1 MSKTVRRRTLL
12 AAMMACGLL
21 ASGAVAQAQSYPSR
35 PIRAIVPFAAGSA
48 TDIVAR
54 TFADQMTKTLGQ
66 SIVIENRPGAN
77 GLIGAD
83 AVAKAT
89 PDGYTILIGTNST
102 NAAAPALFNNVPFD
116 MNKDFQP
123 VSFLSSVPLIVAVS
137 NGVPVR
143 TLRELIDYAKGRT
156 DLTFAS
162 ASASQRVST
171 EMLMAMTGMKM
182 THVFYRSG
190 PNAMQDLIAGR
201 VTLFTADLGVML
213 PQVRGNTVR
222 PLAVTSQQRSSQ
234 VPDLPTVDE
243 AAGTKGYELIAWFGM
258 FAPAGVPAEVVTKL
272 NAAVRPLPPR
282 RSCAPRS
289 ATISAW
295 SSPPRRP
302 RSSPRAWCPK
312 PPNGPRRR
320 ASPASRSSDPHRNP
334 CRPAADLRD
343 PRGGQGERAVEPGED
358 HRLGRLSHRPRR
370 LLGLRDGRPHPRLLL
385 RRSAQRLDLRA
396 VHGPGERG
404 PRHRARAP
412 CRRLRASRSGWP

>member
-1 MSKTVRRRTLL
+1 MVIATRRRILV
-12 AAMMACGLL
+12 AASLACGL
-21 ASGAVAQAQSYPSR
+21 VAGIGSATAQSYPNR

-83 AVAKAT
+83 AVAKAAA
-89 PDGYTILIGTNST
+89 DGYTILIGTNST

-123 VSFLSSVPLIVAVS
+123 VSFLSSVPLIVAVP
-137 NGVPVR
+137 NAVPVR

-162 ASASQRVST
+162 ASSSQRVST
-171 EMLMAMTGMKM
+171 EMLLAMTGMKM

-213 PQVRGNTVR
+213 PQVRGGTVR
-222 PLAVTSQQRSSQ
+222 PLAVTSQQRSAQ

-243 AAGTKGYELIAWFGM
+243 AAGTKGYELIAWFAM
-258 FAPAGVPAEVVTKL
+258 FAPAGVPAEVTAKL
-272 NAAVRPLPPR
+272 NAAVRAAAQTPEVRTALGDNLGMVI
-282 RSCAPRS
+282 AP
-289 ATISAW
+289 
-295 SSPPRRP
+295 SSPEEL
-302 RSSPRAWCPK
+302 
-312 PPNGPRRR
+312 
-320 ASPASRSSDPHRNP
+320 
-334 CRPAADLRD
+334 AARVVT
-343 PRGGQGERAVEPGED
+343 EAAKWAE
-358 HRLGRLSHRPRR
+358 
-370 LLGLRDGRPHPRLLL
+370 
-385 RRSAQRLDLRA
+385 A
-396 VHGPGERG
+396 
-404 PRHRARAP
+404 ARVA
-412 CRRLRASRSGWP
+412 GIEKQ

>member
-1 MSKTVRRRTLL
+1 MSETVRRRTLL
-12 AAMMACGLL
+12 AATMAFGLL
-21 ASGAVAQAQSYPSR
+21 ASGAVAQAQSYPNR

-54 TFADQMTKTLGQ
+54 TFADQMAKTLGQ

-123 VSFLSSVPLIVAVS
+123 VSFLSSVPLIVAVA
-137 NGVPVR
+137 NTVPVR

-272 NAAVRPLPPR
+272 NAAVRAAAATPELR
-282 RSCAPRS
+282 TALGDNLGMVIAP
-289 ATISAW
+289 
-295 SSPPRRP
+295 SSPEEL
-302 RSSPRAWCPK
+302 
-312 PPNGPRRR
+312 
-320 ASPASRSSDPHRNP
+320 
-334 CRPAADLRD
+334 AARVVS
-343 PRGGQGERAVEPGED
+343 EAAKWAE
-358 HRLGRLSHRPRR
+358 
-370 LLGLRDGRPHPRLLL
+370 
-385 RRSAQRLDLRA
+385 A
-396 VHGPGERG
+396 
-404 PRHRARAP
+404 ARVA
-412 CRRLRASRSGWP
+412 GIEKQ

>member
-1 MSKTVRRRTLL
+1 MSETVRRRTLL
-12 AAMMACGLL
+12 AATMALGLF
-21 ASGAVAQAQSYPSR
+21 ASAGAAWAQSYPNR

-54 TFADQMTKTLGQ
+54 TFADQMAKTLGQ

-123 VSFLSSVPLIVAVS
+123 ISFLSSVPLIVAVP
-137 NGVPVR
+137 NTLPVR
-143 TLRELIDYAKGRT
+143 TLRELIDYARGRT

-213 PQVRGNTVR
+213 PQVRGGTVR
-222 PLAVTSQQRSSQ
+222 PLAVTSQQRSAQ

-258 FAPAGVPAEVVTKL
+258 FAPAGVPAEVTARL
-272 NAAVRPLPPR
+272 NAAVRAAAA
-282 RSCAPRS
+282 APELRT
-289 ATISAW
+289 ALGENLGMVIAP
-295 SSPPRRP
+295 SSPEEL
-302 RSSPRAWCPK
+302 
-312 PPNGPRRR
+312 
-320 ASPASRSSDPHRNP
+320 
-334 CRPAADLRD
+334 AARVVS
-343 PRGGQGERAVEPGED
+343 EAAKWAE
-358 HRLGRLSHRPRR
+358 
-370 LLGLRDGRPHPRLLL
+370 
-385 RRSAQRLDLRA
+385 A
-396 VHGPGERG
+396 
-404 PRHRARAP
+404 ARVA
-412 CRRLRASRSGWP
+412 GIEKQ

>member
-21 ASGAVAQAQSYPSR
+21 ASSAVAQAQSYPSR

-171 EMLMAMTGMKM
+171 EMLMAMTGI
-182 THVFYRSG
+182 R
-190 PNAMQDLIAGR
+190 
-201 VTLFTADLGVML
+201 
-213 PQVRGNTVR
+213 
-222 PLAVTSQQRSSQ
+222 
-234 VPDLPTVDE
+234 
-243 AAGTKGYELIAWFGM
+243 
-258 FAPAGVPAEVVTKL
+258 
-272 NAAVRPLPPR
+272 
-282 RSCAPRS
+282 
-289 ATISAW
+289 
-295 SSPPRRP
+295 
-302 RSSPRAWCPK
+302 
-312 PPNGPRRR
+312 
-320 ASPASRSSDPHRNP
+320 
-334 CRPAADLRD
+334 
-343 PRGGQGERAVEPGED
+343 
-358 HRLGRLSHRPRR
+358 
-370 LLGLRDGRPHPRLLL
+370 
-385 RRSAQRLDLRA
+385 
-396 VHGPGERG
+396 
-404 PRHRARAP
+404 
-412 CRRLRASRSGWP
+412 

>member
-1 MSKTVRRRTLL
+1 MAIRRRTVL
-12 AAMMACGLL
+12 AAAIAAGLT
-21 ASGAVAQAQSYPSR
+21 ATGGAAMAQSYPNR

-83 AVAKAT
+83 AVAKAA
-89 PDGYTILIGTNST
+89 PDGYTILVGTNST

-123 VSFLSSVPLIVAVS
+123 VSFLSSVPLIVAVP
-137 NGVPVR
+137 NTVPVR

-162 ASASQRVST
+162 ASSSQRVST
-171 EMLMAMTGMKM
+171 EMLLAMTGMKM

-213 PQVRGNTVR
+213 PQVRGGTVR

-243 AAGTKGYELIAWFGM
+243 AAGTKGYELIAWFAM
-258 FAPAGVPAEVVTKL
+258 FAPAGVPAEVTAKL
-272 NAAVRPLPPR
+272 NAAVRAAAQ
-282 RSCAPRS
+282 APELRT
-289 ATISAW
+289 ALGDNLGMVIAP
-295 SSPPRRP
+295 SSPEEL
-302 RSSPRAWCPK
+302 
-312 PPNGPRRR
+312 
-320 ASPASRSSDPHRNP
+320 
-334 CRPAADLRD
+334 AARVVA
-343 PRGGQGERAVEPGED
+343 EAAKWAE
-358 HRLGRLSHRPRR
+358 
-370 LLGLRDGRPHPRLLL
+370 
-385 RRSAQRLDLRA
+385 A
-396 VHGPGERG
+396 
-404 PRHRARAP
+404 ARVA
-412 CRRLRASRSGWP
+412 GIEKQ

>member
-1 MSKTVRRRTLL
+1 MSDTIRRRTLL
-12 AAMMACGLL
+12 AVTIASGLL
-21 ASGAVAQAQSYPSR
+21 AGVGSAAAQSYPNR

-89 PDGYTILIGTNST
+89 ADGYTILIGTNST

-116 MNKDFQP
+116 MHKDFQP
-123 VSFLSSVPLIVAVS
+123 VSFLSSVPLIVAVA
-137 NGVPVR
+137 NTVPVR
-143 TLRELIDYAKGRT
+143 SLRELVDYAKGRT

-213 PQVRGNTVR
+213 PQVRGGTVR

-243 AAGTKGYELIAWFGM
+243 AAGTKGYELIAWFGL
-258 FAPAGVPAEVVTKL
+258 FAPAGVPGEVVTKL
-272 NAAVRPLPPR
+272 NEAVRTAAASQEVRTALGDNLGMVI
-282 RSCAPRS
+282 AP
-289 ATISAW
+289 
-295 SSPPRRP
+295 SSPEEL
-302 RSSPRAWCPK
+302 
-312 PPNGPRRR
+312 
-320 ASPASRSSDPHRNP
+320 
-334 CRPAADLRD
+334 AARVVA
-343 PRGGQGERAVEPGED
+343 EAAKWAE
-358 HRLGRLSHRPRR
+358 
-370 LLGLRDGRPHPRLLL
+370 
-385 RRSAQRLDLRA
+385 A
-396 VHGPGERG
+396 
-404 PRHRARAP
+404 ARVA
-412 CRRLRASRSGWP
+412 GIEKQ